1 MNIKKRIVSA
11 LMALVMTL
19 SLVNSAV
26 ITAFAEGT
34 QSAAPSTGET
44 QNAGYELRVL
54 TFEDA
59 DYKGGTNFAGKSDW
73 SSLIDSPQYGGSML
87 YPNGSGTTDD
97 SKAYTW
103 YDAGN
108 TELKHTMPKSWDNYC
123 YWGGGHAVSN
133 YASSDYVTNGDFN
146 HQLTVY
152 KAGAE
157 GDVRTG
163 GGHNGSNNF
172 AVHFGYKDNS
182 GNTNGQILPS
192 FAFGDGM
199 ARVIDHMYVNSICYA
214 LNCYLNGNGQT
225 AKIGDDDWVKLTAT
239 GYDGEA
245 KTGEASIYLCNGP
258 KNIVTDWTK
267 FDLSSLG
274 AVTKVEFNI
283 TGSSD
288 NGYGFSQPA
297 YFAYDDVAVR
307 FEKSAEKPTEPEKPE
322 QNDPCPPHEDA
333 DDNGFCDKCGEY
345 LKKEVQRT
353 DVLPVKLVIPEGAKA
368 TFYAS
373 ADGTGKPIAAK
384 DLGTDEKNPLIHLY
398 ELDIPAGSY
407 SCMVSD
413 ETHNYGGVGFDYPL
427 QTSIYEA
434 SNLTLALAKFY
445 TTTTSVTVNKEKI
458 PVNIDS
464 VDDFTLNL
472 VAPGKANI
480 IPGENYLDDTI
491 KSGTTYVVAPRMVWA
506 YGNQIL
512 YNYTIDLNGELNE
525 KFGVSPQINKT
536 YQSSVSTI
544 LKQPF
549 SVVALKT
556 FTLTAPTA
564 AETKFFNQINNFNDM
579 VLENVTAADNGD
591 GTTTYTVFYP
601 SFSNASYRVTQDG
614 FVTAAGYCQDN
625 KAYTVELRK
634 GDPTSTDT
642 VIASKAGAGSNIE
655 YENSVYLNIDDTK
668 DTNELAMQ
676 VGDTFRLRAFRA
688 AWEIVNTVT
697 ANIMIEPDFHY
708 EVLAGKDVVSV
719 TPVTDQCSG
728 NAKGNWMDLRAIKE
742 GTAVIAVWY
751 DAIDVGGNTTLKGTY
766 GATDPARY
774 GYVVVNVGPD
784 HTVSFRPVSY
794 DGNWDAEFDTAY
806 YFGDHGTLTIAPE
819 GVKSVSVQNFNGIN
833 KGTMQIV
840 TGKNGKYDVPLT
852 SGSNLITVTTAEGS
866 DYMFARAKK
875 IAYTVEN
882 KTTGEKVVGGAP
894 AIRKGDTVCIHFDQF
909 NMPVAKMSGIYN
921 PGFTGTAKTC
931 YTLNEKYSVSSV
943 GTQYDYITDAK
954 SCITFT
960 AMIPGKNTLSGG
972 YIQSGSMGD
981 KFGNHR
987 NLTDGGRG
995 TNFSAVNVTGYFG
1008 SIEDIS
1014 FTVEDNPDASVNY
1027 QDMVK
1032 LKKLSIFVGES
1043 NYNQA
1048 GGFTRAGAENNEIWW
1063 TKTTAQMEGLKANYA
1078 LRANVTTASYYST
1091 IQMRYWYEGG
1101 EVHTAE
1107 LTSGSDTIIPWSDFP
1122 HDSSKILNVQLLVTP
1137 GDPTMGPTKTYSFI
1151 WLPGSKNLQYVHPV
1165 LKSLTI
1171 TDDGKQVDVFGTHG
1185 KGVAYTETSY
1195 TADVSGTVTLD
1206 GVQLQKYTNAANNK
1220 NDNADTVTVQK
1231 MKNGAP
1237 VGEAISVLPL
1247 TEERF
1252 PVGKWKLENLD
1263 ITDADSLEIKVIS
1276 YVDNTSSRTYH
1287 ITFAHDFSVKTADA
1301 QHLKTA
1307 ATCSKPAEYY
1317 FSCACG
1323 EVDKSENAKTF
1334 FAGATAPHRFRN
1346 GKCAV
1351 CGAADPLAAVKT
1363 EALKVDSQ
1371 NSMLVTGSGL
1381 TITTNSAVTEEK
1393 LDAIKLAVEEGKL
1406 VIDVE
1411 DVELAALPAAESAA
1425 LQSKLDKLS
1434 GRDAQFEEFVDVT
1447 LMLLSTADGSA
1458 LGEIKELKQ
1467 PITVSVPVSDHLKQ
1481 LFADHTKTVRAIISH
1496 INPDGTITVEE
1507 KAVRFNAESGMA
1519 EIIMNKF
1526 STVAFVSTTA
1536 KHSSSGGSGSS
1547 GYSGDH
1553 TFTTDLPAGS
1563 ITAVFVDGKRVD
1575 SKHYTVSG
1583 SDVTLSAGYLK
1594 TLRSGKHTVR
1604 IENADKVAT
1613 GTFTVEG
1620 KTGAVNASRT
1630 GDPGVAVYFAMGAMS
1645 FLGSAAWLR
1654 RRRDED

>member
-1 MNIKKRIVSA
+1 MGDNDILYLRAI
-11 LMALVMTL
+11 
-19 SLVNSAV
+19 
-26 ITAFAEGT
+26 
-34 QSAAPSTGET
+34 
-44 QNAGYELRVL
+44 GY
-54 TFEDA
+54 DA
-59 DYKGGTNFAGKSDW
+59 DNK
-73 SSLIDSPQYGGSML
+73 
-87 YPNGSGTTDD
+87 
-97 SKAYTW
+97 
-103 YDAGN
+103 
-108 TELKHTMPKSWDNYC
+108 
-123 YWGGGHAVSN
+123 
-133 YASSDYVTNGDFN
+133 
-146 HQLTVY
+146 
-152 KAGAE
+152 
-157 GDVRTG
+157 
-163 GGHNGSNNF
+163 
-172 AVHFGYKDNS
+172 
-182 GNTNGQILPS
+182 
-192 FAFGDGM
+192 
-199 ARVIDHMYVNSICYA
+199 
-214 LNCYLNGNGQT
+214 
-225 AKIGDDDWVKLTAT
+225 KLTEVRMNACV
-239 GYDGEA
+239 G
-245 KTGEASIYLCNGP
+245 
-258 KNIVTDWTK
+258 KNLIIKDWTK
-267 FDLSSLG
+267 WDLSGLG
-274 AVTKVEFNI
+274 AVSSVALEIN
-283 TGSSD
+283 GSSD
-288 NGYGFSQPA
+288 NGAGFSQPA

-307 FEKSAEKPTEPEKPE
+307 FAKEQTTESEKPE
-322 QNDPCPPHEDA
+322 ENTPCSSHEDA

-345 LKKEVQRT
+345 LKKEVQKT

-434 SNLTLALAKFY
+434 SNLTLALVKFY
-445 TTTTSVTVNKEKI
+445 TATTSVTVNKEKI

-525 KFGVSPQINKT
+525 KFGVSPQINRT

-544 LKQPF
+544 LKQTF
-549 SVVALKT
+549 NVAALKT
-556 FTLTAPTA
+556 FTLMAPSA

-579 VLENVTAADNGD
+579 VLKNVTAADNGD
-591 GTTTYTVFYP
+591 GTTTYTVLYP

-614 FVTAAGYCQDN
+614 FVTAAGYCRDN
-625 KAYTVELRK
+625 TAYTVELRK
-634 GDPTSTDT
+634 GDPASTDT

-697 ANIMIEPDFHY
+697 GNIMIEPDFHY

-784 HTVSFRPVSY
+784 HTVSFQPVSY
-794 DGNWDAEFDTAY
+794 DGSWDAEFDTAY

-819 GVKSVSVQNFNGIN
+819 GAKSVSVQNFNGVQQ
-833 KGTMQIV
+833 GTVQTV

-1027 QDMVK
+1027 EDMVK

-1151 WLPGSKNLQYVHPV
+1151 WLPGSKDLQYVHPV

-1171 TDDGKQVDVFGTHG
+1171 TDDGKQVDVFGAHG

-1206 GVQLQKYTNAANNK
+1206 GVQLQKYTNAANNR

-1276 YVDNTSSRTYH
+1276 YVDNTTSRTYH

-1363 EALKVDSQ
+1363 EALKVDSKD
-1371 NSMLVTGSGL
+1371 SMLVTGGGL

-1393 LDAIKLAVEEGKL
+1393 LDAIKLAVEAGKL

-1411 DVELAALPAAESAA
+1411 DVKLAALPAAESAA

-1434 GRDAQFEEFVDVT
+1434 GKDAQFEEFVDVT
-1447 LMLLSTADGSA
+1447 LMLLSTADSSA

-1467 PITVSVPVSDHLKQ
+1467 PITVSVPVSEYLKQ

-1496 INPDGTITVEE
+1496 TNPDGTITVEE

-1536 KHSSSGGSGSS
+1536 KHSSSGGSGSGG

-1563 ITAVFVDGKRVD
+1563 ITTVFVDGKRVD
-1575 SKHYTVSG
+1575 SKHYTVTG

-1594 TLRSGKHTVR
+1594 TLRSGKHTIR

-1613 GTFTVEG
+1613 ATFTVEG
-1620 KTGAVNASRT
+1620 KTGAINASKT

-1654 RRRDED
+1654 KRKEEE